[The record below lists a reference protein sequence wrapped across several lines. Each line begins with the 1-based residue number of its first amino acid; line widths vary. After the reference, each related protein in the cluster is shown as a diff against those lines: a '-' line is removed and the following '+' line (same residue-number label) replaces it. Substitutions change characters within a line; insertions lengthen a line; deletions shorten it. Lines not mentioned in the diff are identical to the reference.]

1 MTGCAKTNERDV
13 FRFEAHQ
20 LELGLNESI
29 ELKLI
34 MGSISEDEEIEYTL
48 SEEGIITLEDNIA
61 TGINIGLVKVTAKVK
76 NNPTTKAT
84 VEITVKD
91 EKLSALKINGDSS
104 VEVTGSLTLSVETI
118 PSNISNEVVW
128 SSNNEEIAK
137 VDQNGKVT
145 TYKPGKVS
153 IKATS
158 KYDPTLSAL
167 KEIDVLY
174 KAGEEL
180 LLSFTKGDENVVLG
194 TTSVLEAKVLPE
206 LANQTVVWT
215 SSNEAIA
222 KVVDG
227 VITPVKVTAEE
238 ETVEIPS
245 VHIATSNDG
254 TDYYTIA
261 TINIPKINVNYPIL
275 SETTTELLKISPCKF
290 WGADPNQVGNF
301 CIVGHNYRNSLFFSK
316 VPTLEYGDIIE
327 ITDLSGKT
335 VQYSV
340 YNKYIVNPDDTTCTT
355 QLTNGRTEI
364 TLITCTNDSKQR
376 YVIKANAI

>member
-1 MTGCAKTNERDV
+1 MN
-13 FRFEAHQ
+13 Q
-20 LELGLNESI
+20 I
-29 ELKLI
+29 
-34 MGSISEDEEIEYTL
+34 
-48 SEEGIITLEDNIA
+48 
-61 TGINIGLVKVTAKVK
+61 LVS
-76 NNPTTKAT
+76 
-84 VEITVKD
+84 
-91 EKLSALKINGDSS
+91 EKLYVTQDMKRKKKFFKI
-104 VEVTGSLTLSVETI
+104 EFFLSVFL
-118 PSNISNEVVW
+118 VC
-128 SSNNEEIAK
+128 
-137 VDQNGKVT
+137 
-145 TYKPGKVS
+145 
-153 IKATS
+153 
-158 KYDPTLSAL
+158 
-167 KEIDVLY
+167 
-174 KAGEEL
+174 
-180 LLSFTKGDENVVLG
+180 LLSSYYIYAEYDRNKSEQV
-194 TTSVLEAKVLPE
+194 SQEI
-206 LANQTVVWT
+206 LANMTIEEPEEKLEKIVVILN
-215 SSNEAIA
+215 SAFAEEQQ
-222 KVVDG
+222 VD
-227 VITPVKVTAEE
+227 ITDEE